1 MRNANECSYVKNKTP
16 QPTKQPSNHHHQKPM
31 HRETSK
37 TNQKPLHAQSF
48 IEPVLV
54 PSIDKYIIAR
64 TTVGPFKTHFTLKH
78 QLQHRIKHIIES
90 KHTIFQANRI
100 FGFRLCFSFCLYV
113 IQLTLCV
120 ISSQTTHR
128 ETQVPFCII

>member
-1 MRNANECSYVKNKTP
+1 MNAAMWKIKHHSQPNNHPTIITKSQCTGKLRKKN
-16 QPTKQPSNHHHQKPM
+16 
-31 HRETSK
+31 
-37 TNQKPLHAQSF
+37 NQKPLHAQSF

-54 PSIDKYIIAR
+54 PPIDKYIIAR